1 MKYMPKRSLSH
12 SLPPTF
18 QKSPTVIG
26 RLDPDSFVPL
36 YHQLKEILKSS
47 IASGVWKANEMIP
60 SENELAATYDVAV
73 GTVKKALAELT
84 REGFI
89 VRRQGRGTFVARPD
103 FGRSFFRFFR
113 FDVHPRGEEGV
124 IPISK
129 VLFAGSVRP
138 PSRAR
143 EVLRLSG
150 RERVLHIQRLRAFN
164 DLPLMYEDLYLPEKI
179 FAGLEM
185 MDITRE
191 LLYPI
196 YDSRFNTPV
205 IWADEFLE
213 PHLATSDVAGHLGIA
228 PGAPVIFLE
237 RIAYTFEDKPVEFR
251 ASFGRGDRFRYH
263 IELR

>member
-1 MKYMPKRSLSH
+1 MLKPSFDH
-12 SLPPTF
+12 SLLAKNNRPPA
-18 QKSPTVIG
+18 G
-26 RLDPDSFVPL
+26 AARLDPNSFVPL

-47 IASGVWKANEMIP
+47 ITAGVWKADEMIP

-113 FDVHPRGEEGV
+113 FDLNQTIEGV
-124 IPISK
+124 VPISK
-129 VLFAGSVRP
+129 VLFAGHSQP

-143 EVLRLSG
+143 EILRLSR
-150 RERVLHIQRLRAFN
+150 RERVVQIKRLRAFN

-179 FAGLEM
+179 FAGLDRI
-185 MDITRE
+185 DISSE

-196 YDSRFNTPV
+196 YDSRFNTPI

-213 PHLATSDVAGHLGIA
+213 PRLATTEVAKHLGIA
-228 PGAPVIFLE
+228 TGDPVIFLE

-251 ASFGRGDRFRYH
+251 TSFGRGDRFRYH

>member
-1 MKYMPKRSLSH
+1 MLMPKPPHDPSSTASGQRT
-12 SLPPTF
+12 LPG
-18 QKSPTVIG
+18 SA

-36 YHQLKEILKSS
+36 YHQLKEHLKAS
-47 IASGVWKANEMIP
+47 IAAGVWKADELIP
-60 SENELAATYDVAV
+60 SENELAATYSVAV

-89 VRRQGRGTFVARPD
+89 LRRQGRGTFVARPD

-113 FDVHPRGEEGV
+113 FDVAPGGGGV

-129 VLFAGSVRP
+129 VLSAGSVRS

-143 EVLRLSG
+143 EALRLSK
-150 RERVLHIQRLRAFN
+150 RERALHIQRLRAFN

-179 FAGLEM
+179 FAGLDQ
-185 MDITRE
+185 MDIARE

-213 PHLATSDVAGHLGIA
+213 PRLATTEVAGHLQIA
-228 PGAPVIFLE
+228 PGDPVIFLE
-237 RIAYTFEDKPVEFR
+237 RIAYTFEDKPIEFR

>member
-1 MKYMPKRSLSH
+1 MPKRSPGHL
-12 SLPPTF
+12 LPADF
-18 QKSPTVIG
+18 KKSPAVVG
-26 RLDPDSFVPL
+26 RLDPDSFAPL
-36 YHQLKEILKSS
+36 YHQLKEILKAS

-60 SENELAATYDVAV
+60 SENELAAAYAIAV
-73 GTVKKALAELT
+73 GTVKKALAELS

-89 VRRQGRGTFVARPD
+89 LRRQGKGTFVARPD

-113 FDVHPRGEEGV
+113 FDLNQAGEGV
-124 IPISK
+124 IPFSR
-129 VLFAGSVRP
+129 VLFSGAVRP
-138 PSRAR
+138 PPRAQ

-150 RERVLHIQRLRAFN
+150 RERVLQIQRLRAFN

-179 FAGLEM
+179 FAGLDR
-185 MDITRE
+185 MDISRQ

-196 YDSRFNTPV
+196 YDSRFNTPI

-213 PHLATSDVAGHLGIA
+213 PRLATSEVAGHLGIA

>member
-1 MKYMPKRSLSH
+1 MPKLPHDH
-12 SLPPTF
+12 SLPANGKRPLSGTA
-18 QKSPTVIG
+18 
-26 RLDPDSFVPL
+26 RLDPSSFIPL
-36 YHQLKEILKSS
+36 YHQLKEILKAS
-47 IASGVWKANEMIP
+47 IAAGVWKANEMIP
-60 SENELAATYDVAV
+60 SENELAATYNVAV
-73 GTVKKALAELT
+73 GTVKKALAELS

-89 VRRQGRGTFVARPD
+89 LRRQGLGTFVARPD

-113 FDVHPRGEEGV
+113 FDVNPRGEEGV

-129 VLFAGSVRP
+129 VLFSGSIRP

-164 DLPLMYEDLYLPEKI
+164 DLPLMYEDLYLPERI
-179 FAGLEM
+179 FAGLEK

-196 YDSRFNTPV
+196 YDSSFNTPV

-213 PHLATSDVAGHLGIA
+213 PHLATSDVAGHLQIKAGD
-228 PGAPVIFLE
+228 PVIFLE
-237 RIAYTFEDKPVEFR
+237 RIAYTFEDKPIEFR
-251 ASFGRGDRFRYH
+251 TSFGRGDRFRYH

>member
-1 MKYMPKRSLSH
+1 MSKPSSGHALPVNGKRT
-12 SLPPTF
+12 PAG
-18 QKSPTVIG
+18 VA
-26 RLDPDSFVPL
+26 RLDPNSFVPL

-47 IASGVWKANEMIP
+47 IAAGVWKANEMIP
-60 SENELAATYDVAV
+60 SENELASSYDVAV

-89 VRRQGRGTFVARPD
+89 LRRQGRGTFVARPD

-113 FDVHPRGEEGV
+113 FDLNQASDGV
-124 IPISK
+124 VPISK
-129 VLFAGSVRP
+129 VLFAGASQP
-138 PSRAR
+138 PPRVR
-143 EVLRLSG
+143 EVLRLSK
-150 RERVLHIQRLRAFN
+150 RERVLQIKRLRAFN

-179 FAGLEM
+179 FAGLDRI
-185 MDITRE
+185 DISRE

-196 YDSRFNTPV
+196 YDSRFNTPI

-213 PHLATSDVAGHLGIA
+213 PRLATPEVAGHLCIS
-228 PGAPVIFLE
+228 PGDPVIFLE
-237 RIAYTFEDKPVEFR
+237 RIAYSFEDKPVEFR